1 MRPPYSQ
8 GRDTAVKML
17 SSVVSVLTLSLGIA
31 IVPAASAYAATDRSG
46 AERLSIPNSS
56 ACKAGRTVMQGMVAG
71 PGGQLYI
78 VFTKAAGAEPVLSR
92 WLRDGA
98 TGDGASW
105 ICAGAPTSIPALG
118 HGNDLAYNPNY
129 LGEGP
134 ALLATQ
140 GSQSAFPSDKVTI
153 VRLNADGSFGTTAEV
168 RLSTG
173 NISGLC
179 YSATAAGGA
188 GEYAARRLGSLWTH
202 PGAGA
207 LTDGWTLVK
216 DNLTSHDNHSDQGI
230 DCSENYLWNTRS
242 INDSTPAPGWN
253 LVYQY
258 NWSGAD
264 VESDIGIPGNNLT
277 DEIEDVTHVGSE
289 FFVGINRNGGLADS
303 VKVFI
308 V

>member
-1 MRPPYSQ
+1 
-8 GRDTAVKML
+8 ML
-17 SSVVSVLTLSLGIA
+17 ALSIGIA
-31 IVPAASAYAATDRSG
+31 IAPAASAYAATDRSG
-46 AERLSIPNSS
+46 AERLNIPNSS

-92 WLRDGA
+92 WLRDGS
-98 TGDGASW
+98 TWDGTSW
-105 ICAGAPTSIPALG
+105 FCAGAPTSMPTLG

-129 LGEGP
+129 LGQGP
-134 ALLATQ
+134 ALIATQ
-140 GSQSAFPSDKVTI
+140 GSQSAFLSDKVTI
-153 VRLNADGSFGTTAEV
+153 VRLNADGSFGTTGEV
-168 RLSTG
+168 SLPIG

-188 GEYAARRLGSLWTH
+188 GTYAARRLGNLWTH

-207 LTDGWTLVK
+207 LTSGWTLAK
-216 DNLTSHDNHSDQGI
+216 SNLTSHDNRSDQGT
-230 DCSENYLWNTRS
+230 DCSENYIWNTKS
-242 INDSTPAPGWN
+242 INTSTPATGWN
-253 LVYQY
+253 WVYQY
-258 NWSGAD
+258 NWSGGD

-289 FFVGINRNGGLADS
+289 FFVGINRNDGLADS

-308 V
+308 E